1 MTEEITLTEL
11 SKMYGYSYQ
20 AVKKWQERGM
30 PFNYN
35 TRRAPKQKA
44 ITWVLE
50 NILNPL
56 REVDVQQQIQQE
68 KLKKVRAEVAGIEM
82 KNRIEM
88 GGLIPVSYAETAL
101 SGFCASVK
109 QTMLQIA
116 TIDSLEILEAATDQK
131 AIKEK
136 LFEIIEKR
144 LNEIG
149 DIMLSSKF
157 EEYDEYSEDEEGKTE
172 KKVIWIRGRDWPLI
186 NKKVNTWSE
195 GRYGIIKI

>member
-172 KKVIWIRGRDWPLI
+172 KKVI
-186 NKKVNTWSE
+186 
-195 GRYGIIKI
+195 